1 MAEYVIA
8 ADVGG
13 TNIRAAAVDRN
24 GGIHGRVSAKTPR
37 EGTRADLVES
47 IGSIAEEL
55 AANTAAADFG
65 LAIPALIDYENKRI
79 SRSPNLPQLEGS
91 EFAKEIQER
100 SGLNVIF
107 ENDATAAAIGE
118 HWLGASKG
126 AENAVCITLGTGVGG
141 GLILNGKAYSGVDGT
156 AGEIGHVCVEP
167 DGPPCGCGSNG
178 CLEQFASATAIVR
191 MTNEGMTNHPESKLN
206 SIENIS
212 AKDVFDAGVEG
223 DRLAVEV
230 YTVAGRYLGI
240 VIAGLVNV
248 LNPEVVVIA
257 GGVSAAFELFIDET
271 RSEVRKRAFQQP
283 AERVKIVRGA
293 LGNNAGILGAARQ
306 AFTRN

>member
-13 TNIRAAAVDRN
+13 TNIRAAAVDEG
-24 GGIHGRVSAKTPR
+24 GGIHGRTSAKTPR
-37 EGTRADLVES
+37 EGTRGELVEC
-47 IGSIAEEL
+47 IASIAREL
-55 AANTAAADFG
+55 AEKTTATDFG
-65 LAIPALIDYENKRI
+65 LAIPALIDYENELI
-79 SRSPNLPQLEGS
+79 SKSPNLPQLEGS
-91 EFAKEIQER
+91 EFAKEITER

-126 AENAVCITLGTGVGG
+126 AMNAFCITLGTGVGG
-141 GLILNGKAYSGVDGT
+141 GLILNGKAFRGVDGT

-191 MTNEGMTNHPESKLN
+191 MANEGLANYPESPLT
-206 SIENIS
+206 SIDSFS
-212 AKDVFDAGVEG
+212 AKDVFEAGIKG

-230 YTVAGRYLGI
+230 YATAGRYLGI
-240 VIAGLVNV
+240 AIAGLVNV
-248 LNPEVVVIA
+248 LNLEVVVIA
-257 GGVSAAFELFIDET
+257 GGVSAAFDLFIGET

-283 AERVKIVRGA
+283 AERVNIVRGA

-306 AFTRN
+306 AFARR